1 MSRLN
6 KDCGHPS
13 DWLFRVRMDGRTYT
27 YCMGCLIENAG
38 LDNLEVYNNPY
49 IKGVAK
55 SEKHKIL
62 PGNKVKE
69 EPEIEEA
76 SDEDEKFVEEEVK
89 KQKKK

>member
-27 YCMGCLIENAG
+27 YCMGCLIEKNG

-49 IKGVAK
+49 IKGIAK
-55 SEKHKIL
+55 KVVKAEPKKE
-62 PGNKVKE
+62 VKE
-69 EPEIEEA
+69 KTNA
-76 SDEDEKFVEEEVK
+76 LVDEDIQTTDEKP
-89 KQKKK
+89 